1 MIAAGAARTSTPG
14 NGAWGDPPGADW
26 KPCPYPPDVSV
37 SVAFTD
43 GLDPVAF
50 GSTVTVP
57 CTEVFVQPPVTLNVV
72 EPAPE
77 IATVGQTVPKF
88 FPDIVTPVY
97 VVPSTHGVWDT
108 PVTTGVLSYT

>member
-1 MIAAGAARTSTPG
+1 
-14 NGAWGDPPGADW
+14 
-26 KPCPYPPDVSV
+26 
-37 SVAFTD
+37 
-43 GLDPVAF
+43 
-50 GSTVTVP
+50 
-57 CTEVFVQPPVTLNVV
+57 VTLNVV